1 MAEEYNKWIEEHGGN
16 LVFIWLMGLFVATV
30 SCYAADVWF
39 ELATLARVILVL
51 TCIWVFGFFGVVT
64 FLVPQILSCIDR
76 KREGRSDCP
85 DHSIFI
91 FFWILGFII
100 LVPTFIF
107 FHCRLTRNL
116 LILWGVLY
124 WIIVEIFWAIFG
136 KEEKIE
142 WDEEGED
149 KKPAEFHASETC
161 TMEYP
166 NVQKASDPIRSL
178 LGRCDNIAESRQ
190 LIKILDLI
198 DQYEI
203 KTPSGWK
210 TQYLSLLK
218 ESLETYLGTSWRELP
233 ADEHRKIQEDMKR
246 IVSATLKQ
254 GQDII
259 HTYYQEKGT
268 NLAVNR
274 DVLEALAAPDAF
286 TDKHNKN

>member
-1 MAEEYNKWIEEHGGN
+1 MVEEYNEWIEEHGGN
-16 LVFIWLMGLFVATV
+16 LVFIWLMGLFFATV

-76 KREGRSDCP
+76 KSEGRSGCP

-124 WIIVEIFWAIFG
+124 WIVVEIFWAIFG

-142 WDEEGED
+142 WDEEDED

-166 NVQKASDPIRSL
+166 NVQQASDPIRSL
-178 LGRCDNIAESRQ
+178 LGRCDNIAESREQ
-190 LIKILDLI
+190 
-198 DQYEI
+198 
-203 KTPSGWK
+203 T
-210 TQYLSLLK
+210 
-218 ESLETYLGTSWRELP
+218 
-233 ADEHRKIQEDMKR
+233 AH
-246 IVSATLKQ
+246 
-254 GQDII
+254 
-259 HTYYQEKGT
+259 
-268 NLAVNR
+268 
-274 DVLEALAAPDAF
+274 
-286 TDKHNKN
+286 

>member
-51 TCIWVFGFFGVVT
+51 TCTQVFGFFGVVT

-76 KREGRSDCP
+76 KREGRSGCP

-124 WIIVEIFWAIFG
+124 WIVVEIFWAIFG

-142 WDEEGED
+142 WDEEDEPEIMQNYKHRYVKING
-149 KKPAEFHASETC
+149 KWTR
-161 TMEYP
+161 
-166 NVQKASDPIRSL
+166 NSL
-178 LGRCDNIAESRQ
+178 LGYCDCCGMYTE
-190 LIKILDLI
+190 LICLSNKGRTC
-198 DQYEI
+198 
-203 KTPSGWK
+203 KTCSDW
-210 TQYLSLLK
+210 
-218 ESLETYLGTSWRELP
+218 
-233 ADEHRKIQEDMKR
+233 D
-246 IVSATLKQ
+246 
-254 GQDII
+254 
-259 HTYYQEKGT
+259 
-268 NLAVNR
+268 
-274 DVLEALAAPDAF
+274 F
-286 TDKHNKN
+286 

>member
-76 KREGRSDCP
+76 KREGRSGCP

-116 LILWGVLY
+116 LIL
-124 WIIVEIFWAIFG
+124 
-136 KEEKIE
+136 
-142 WDEEGED
+142 
-149 KKPAEFHASETC
+149 
-161 TMEYP
+161 
-166 NVQKASDPIRSL
+166 
-178 LGRCDNIAESRQ
+178 
-190 LIKILDLI
+190 
-198 DQYEI
+198 
-203 KTPSGWK
+203 
-210 TQYLSLLK
+210 
-218 ESLETYLGTSWRELP
+218 
-233 ADEHRKIQEDMKR
+233 
-246 IVSATLKQ
+246 
-254 GQDII
+254 
-259 HTYYQEKGT
+259 
-268 NLAVNR
+268 
-274 DVLEALAAPDAF
+274 
-286 TDKHNKN
+286 

>member
-76 KREGRSDCP
+76 KREGRSGCP

-142 WDEEGED
+142 WDEEDED

-198 DQYEI
+198 NQYEI

-218 ESLETYLGTSWRELP
+218 ESLETYLGNFRQTS
-233 ADEHRKIQEDMKR
+233 
-246 IVSATLKQ
+246 T
-254 GQDII
+254 
-259 HTYYQEKGT
+259 EKYKKT
-268 NLAVNR
+268 
-274 DVLEALAAPDAF
+274 
-286 TDKHNKN
+286 